1 MHFLCSN
8 SGSTPSQFMDI
19 NILLFSGYEMQFD
32 VGEKLSFEI
41 PLMNVS
47 QCTQGKDEVALEF
60 HQHDDS
66 ELSLMEMRFYI
77 PPAQDEYV
85 DKVKVLLYFLL

>member
-1 MHFLCSN
+1 
-8 SGSTPSQFMDI
+8 
-19 NILLFSGYEMQFD
+19 MQFD

-77 PPAQDEYV
+77 PPSQDEYL
-85 DKVKVLLYFLL
+85 DKVKVRGIQVFALPLKS